1 MKATKILWVGV
12 PLVFL
17 IAVAAAQW
25 GAGAKRR
32 PEVWVRQIVVKADA
46 MKPEDVERARR
57 KIDEVYTELKKGTD
71 FKRLAAKQSEADSS
85 RQEGDLGW
93 IGKGILPKR
102 LEEVAFSLQPKHYSA
117 IVSEIGPE
125 VHIYRIFYVEE
136 RRNF

>member
-1 MKATKILWVGV
+1 VGI

-17 IAVAAAQW
+17 LAVAAAQW
-25 GAGAKRR
+25 GTGAKRR

-46 MKPEDVERARR
+46 TKPEDIEQARR
-57 KIDEVYTELKKGTD
+57 KIDDIYTELKKGAD
-71 FKRLAAKQSEADSS
+71 FKWLASKQSEADSL

-102 LEEVAFSLQPKHYSA
+102 LEDVAFGVQPKHYSE

-125 VHIYRIFYVEE
+125 VHLHRIFYVEE